1 MAHRIFTNFV
11 EPCDLGI
18 DLHTS
23 TRGRTNMLHVR
34 ADMADD
40 DVSRLANAFSSNVI
54 ISSDGPSGTLRR
66 EASDAGVPTITIEMG
81 EAHRFQRVLIDRALD
96 GVRSVL
102 AEYGLLAQEAVSWP
116 GWRTIVEDNDEKTWL
131 RADAGGMVD
140 MHADLGTL
148 VEAGES
154 IATIADPFHAETV
167 EVEAPFTALLV
178 GILENPLVYPGNPLC
193 HLVKLDADTQRAI
206 ERNGDG

>member
-1 MAHRIFTNFV
+1 
-11 EPCDLGI
+11 
-18 DLHTS
+18 
-23 TRGRTNMLHVR
+23 MLHVR
-34 ADMADD
+34 ADMDD
-40 DVSRLANAFSSNVI
+40 PRVARLANALASHVI
-54 ISSDGPSGTLRR
+54 IDTQGPAGTLRR
-66 EASDAGVPTITIEMG
+66 EATAAGTPTVTVEMG
-81 EAHRFQRVLIDRALD
+81 EAHRFQPAFIEPTLD

-102 AEYGLLAQEAVSWP
+102 AEFGVLETETVAWP
-116 GWRTIVEDNDEKTWL
+116 GWRTVVDGTAEKTWL